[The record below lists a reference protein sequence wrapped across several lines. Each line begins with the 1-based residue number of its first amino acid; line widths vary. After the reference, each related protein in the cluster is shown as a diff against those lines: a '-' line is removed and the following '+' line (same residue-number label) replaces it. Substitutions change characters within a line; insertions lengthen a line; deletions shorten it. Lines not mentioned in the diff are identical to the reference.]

1 MKHPM
6 VTAVLVV
13 LVQVSQSFP
22 ALYHRG
28 WWRLLREGDS
38 CGKCDLALCSEPE
51 DCPAGTV
58 LDRCGC
64 CPECG
69 NAEGQICDLDQGNN
83 FYGQCGD
90 NLECRLDADEAR
102 FGEVP
107 EPQCVCTSQDSI
119 CGPEGKTYEN
129 ICQFNKAYATKR
141 NISMKHKGPCE
152 SAPVI
157 SMPPQDVQNFT
168 GNDVIFGCEV
178 SAYPMPH
185 LEWKKKG
192 NKMFL
197 PGDDTHISVQARGGP
212 QKYGVTSWLQI
223 QGLKKSD
230 EGVYICHTKNKYG
243 ATYATARLKVIDD
256 SSPAFAFTDGSRST
270 SYSIEYGEYYDDEDH
285 TDDEDEEEYESGDY
299 EN

>member
-1 MKHPM
+1 MKPPV

-28 WWRLLREGDS
+28 WWRLLKEGDS
-38 CGKCDLALCSEPE
+38 CGKCDLALCSEPK
-51 DCPAGTV
+51 DCLAGTV
-58 LDRCGC
+58 VDHCGC
-64 CPECG
+64 CSECG
-69 NAEGQICDLDQGNN
+69 NVEGQICDLDQGNH

-107 EPQCVCTSQDSI
+107 EPQCVCKSQESI
-119 CGPEGKTYEN
+119 CGSDGKTYEN

-168 GNDVIFGCEV
+168 GNDVIFGYD
-178 SAYPMPH
+178 A
-185 LEWKKKG
+185 
-192 NKMFL
+192 
-197 PGDDTHISVQARGGP
+197 HISVQARGGP
-212 QKYGVTSWLQI
+212 QKYGVTGWLQI

-230 EGVYICHTKNKYG
+230 EGIYICHTKNKYG
-243 ATYATARLKVIDD
+243 NAEDY
-256 SSPAFAFTDGSRST
+256 SHRSET
-270 SYSIEYGEYYDDEDH
+270 QLHYPHPTEALRC
-285 TDDEDEEEYESGDY
+285 
-299 EN
+299 

>member
-1 MKHPM
+1 LKMKHPM

-22 ALYHRG
+22 ALYHRS

-38 CGKCDLALCSEPE
+38 CGKCDLALCSEPK

-69 NAEGQICDLDQGNN
+69 NVEGQICDLDQGNH

-90 NLECRLDADEAR
+90 NLVCRLDADEAR

-107 EPQCVCTSQDSI
+107 EPQCVCKSQESI

-168 GNDVIFGCEV
+168 GNDVIFVCEV

-197 PGDDTHISVQARGGP
+197 PGDDTHISVQV
-212 QKYGVTSWLQI
+212 K
-223 QGLKKSD
+223 
-230 EGVYICHTKNKYG
+230 
-243 ATYATARLKVIDD
+243 
-256 SSPAFAFTDGSRST
+256 
-270 SYSIEYGEYYDDEDH
+270 
-285 TDDEDEEEYESGDY
+285 
-299 EN
+299 

>member
-1 MKHPM
+1 M
-6 VTAVLVV
+6 
-13 LVQVSQSFP
+13 SFP

-38 CGKCDLALCSEPE
+38 CGKCDLALCSEPK

-69 NAEGQICDLDQGNN
+69 NVEGQICDLDQGNH

-90 NLECRLDADEAR
+90 NLECRLDPEEAR

-107 EPQCVCTSQDSI
+107 EPQCVCKSQESI
-119 CGPEGKTYEN
+119 CGSEGKTYEN
-129 ICQFNKAYATKR
+129 ICQFNKAYAVKR

-197 PGDDTHISVQARGGP
+197 PGDDAHISVQVKLEFFHVLQFGMRSALWEGWLLATILLLLMQKHNSGRYLNFSFARC
-212 QKYGVTSWLQI
+212 SFW
-223 QGLKKSD
+223 
-230 EGVYICHTKNKYG
+230 
-243 ATYATARLKVIDD
+243 R
-256 SSPAFAFTDGSRST
+256 PAIWVQSLRCSK
-270 SYSIEYGEYYDDEDH
+270 EKQ
-285 TDDEDEEEYESGDY
+285 
-299 EN
+299 

>member
-1 MKHPM
+1 MKPLV

-13 LVQVSQSFP
+13 LVQVSHGFP

-28 WWRLLREGDS
+28 WWRLLREGDD
-38 CGKCDLALCSEPE
+38 CGKCELALCSEPK

-69 NAEGQICDLDQGNN
+69 NVEGQICDLDQGNH

-107 EPQCVCTSQDSI
+107 EPQCVCKSQESI

-129 ICQFNKAYATKR
+129 ICQFNKAYAAKR

-152 SAPVI
+152 S
-157 SMPPQDVQNFT
+157 
-168 GNDVIFGCEV
+168 GN
-178 SAYPMPH
+178 
-185 LEWKKKG
+185 L
-192 NKMFL
+192 
-197 PGDDTHISVQARGGP
+197 
-212 QKYGVTSWLQI
+212 YGVTFK
-223 QGLKKSD
+223 LKNLIPIFRYVT
-230 EGVYICHTKNKYG
+230 GC
-243 ATYATARLKVIDD
+243 
-256 SSPAFAFTDGSRST
+256 SSLNFIEQMLHFCSNYFVAVLLCGKCGSVANT
-270 SYSIEYGEYYDDEDH
+270 CKL
-285 TDDEDEEEYESGDY
+285 
-299 EN
+299 